1 MSFKMKLHKDSN
13 AKNMK
18 MYIKR
23 FFLGC
28 LEMWIFSIKL
38 VLTFWFVTIGIFWS
52 LTFGTII
59 DLKNR
64 KEYEDKNRTS
74 NNYNFLGNPE
84 LRKVYLK
91 SEQVLIRSEK
101 T

>member
-1 MSFKMKLHKDSN
+1 MNFKMKLHKDSN
-13 AKNMK
+13 AEIMK
-18 MYIKR
+18 MYVKR

-74 NNYNFLGNPE
+74 NNYNFLGNPK

>member
-1 MSFKMKLHKDSN
+1 MKLHNDSN

-59 DLKNR
+59 GLKNR

>member
-1 MSFKMKLHKDSN
+1 MKLHKDSN
-13 AKNMK
+13 AKNIK

>member
-1 MSFKMKLHKDSN
+1 MKLHKDSN

>member
-1 MSFKMKLHKDSN
+1 MKLHKDSN

-64 KEYEDKNRTS
+64 KKYEDKNRTS